1 MHSGGHGQ
9 TLRREAQEIRQRLS
23 IQGNPNSAEGHT
35 RNHGRPV
42 LGKARPRTRQ
52 TLTTAQVFPPQEK
65 QIILIPLLTPRRLLL
80 I

>member
-1 MHSGGHGQ
+1 
-9 TLRREAQEIRQRLS
+9 
-23 IQGNPNSAEGHT
+23 
-35 RNHGRPV
+35 V